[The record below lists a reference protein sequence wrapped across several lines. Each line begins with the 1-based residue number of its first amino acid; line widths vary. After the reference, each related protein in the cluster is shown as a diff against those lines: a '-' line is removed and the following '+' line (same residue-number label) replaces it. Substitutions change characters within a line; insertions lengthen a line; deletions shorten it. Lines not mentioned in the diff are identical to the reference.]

1 MYEVRVLSNPI
12 LSAKP
17 DRFDSHCEQQDRE
30 TTQKQL
36 AFIEFTT
43 GTPHPLSPT
52 HTVLLPLLLFCTA
65 GDIFIGTK
73 FLGDDGDYILVSAW
87 EPSYTIVFYS
97 VAWKTGIVTFVSAC
111 PLQALSDLDSY
122 TSLQLRDFSDV
133 HPGTEA
139 PFVIIDSSLVAL
151 IREKLN
157 RLEIYRLEVC
167 PSTGVPLL
175 RTVCLLELPS
185 VTPITSVSWR
195 FSAMEWVP
203 TSRHYKRSRSS
214 RGYHVPFYS
223 SKVGTMGLLLHY
235 RMASGYSRQCTMIL
249 SIAGL
254 LSAIHTRVHYIPWED
269 WGPSIT
275 HFFQGNLSVTVG
287 PTVGPFWIAGLSPLR
302 VRDYGLICKRYIES
316 MAEDMS
322 SWQSRPRP
330 KMFSTKVYGEHW
342 VEHQVETYLPY
353 RDIIANDLHI
363 DSFGFVLA
371 DREWIVRI
379 GFEVHGFCV
388 CILLR
393 V

>member
-1 MYEVRVLSNPI
+1 

-17 DRFDSHCEQQDRE
+17 DRFDSHRNQQDRE
-30 TTQKQL
+30 TAQNQL

-52 HTVLLPLLLFCTA
+52 HNVLLPLPLFCTD

-87 EPSYTIVFYS
+87 EPSNAVVFYS
-97 VAWKTGIVTFVSAC
+97 VAWKTGIVTFVSAFPQQALFVLDSC
-111 PLQALSDLDSY
+111 RPLQLH
-122 TSLQLRDFSDV
+122 DFPDMC
-133 HPGTEA
+133 PDTT
-139 PFVIIDSSLVAL
+139 PFVVIDSSLVAL

-167 PSTGVPLL
+167 PSTGVTLL

-185 VTPITSVSWR
+185 VTPITSLSWR

-203 TSRHYKRSRSS
+203 TSRHYKQSRSS
-214 RGYHVPFYS
+214 QGYHVPFYS

-235 RMASGYSRQCTMIL
+235 RVSLGYSCQCTMII

-254 LSAIHTRVHYIPWED
+254 LSAIHTRVHYIPWEE

-275 HFFQGNLSVTVG
+275 HFFRGDLSVTVG
-287 PTVGPFWIAGLSPLR
+287 PFWIVGLSPLR
-302 VRDYGLICKRYIES
+302 VRDYGLICKGHIES

-322 SWQSRPRP
+322 SWQSQPRP
-330 KMFSTKVYGEHW
+330 MVFSTKVYGEHW
-342 VEHQVETYLPY
+342 VEHQVETCLPY
-353 RDIIANDLHI
+353 RDIVANNLCI
-363 DSFGFVLA
+363 GFNGFVLA
-371 DREWIVRI
+371 DREWIVCI
-379 GFEVHGFCV
+379 GFEVRGFCV
-388 CILLR
+388 YILLR

>member
-1 MYEVRVLSNPI
+1 M
-12 LSAKP
+12 
-17 DRFDSHCEQQDRE
+17 
-30 TTQKQL
+30 QL

-52 HTVLLPLLLFCTA
+52 HTVLLPLPLF
-65 GDIFIGTK
+65 DVFIGTK
-73 FLGDDGDYILVSAW
+73 FLGDDGDYILVSTW
-87 EPSYTIVFYS
+87 EPSFVVLFHL

-111 PLQALSDLDSY
+111 PQQALSALGSCK
-122 TSLQLRDFSDV
+122 SLQLRDIPDMCSN
-133 HPGTEA
+133 TKA
-139 PFVIIDSSLVAL
+139 SFVVIDSSLIAV

-157 RLEIYRLEVC
+157 RLEIYRLEVH
-167 PSTGVPLL
+167 PSIPLL
-175 RTVCLLELPS
+175 QMVCLLELPS
-185 VTPITSVSWR
+185 VTPITSVSWC

-214 RGYHVPFYS
+214 ESRGYHIPFYS

-235 RMASGYSRQCTMIL
+235 RVGSGYSCQCTMII

-254 LSAIHTRVHYIPWED
+254 LSAIHTRVHYIPWEE

-275 HFFQGNLSVTVG
+275 HVFQGNLPVTVG
-287 PTVGPFWIAGLSPLR
+287 PTIGPFWIAGLSLLR
-302 VRDYGLICKRYIES
+302 VRDYGLICKGNIES

-330 KMFSTKVYGEHW
+330 MVFSTKVYGEHW
-342 VEHQVETYLPY
+342 VEYQVETCLPH
-353 RDIIANDLHI
+353 RDIVANDLHI
-363 DSFGFVLA
+363 DFYKSVTVLA
-371 DREWIVRI
+371 DREWIVHI
-379 GFEVHGFCV
+379 GSAARVRGFCV